1 MSAAPT
7 SWTPGDP
14 DKRLGS
20 NAKRFKEDTEVI
32 RARLADQSFDMKKYR
47 DPLLPR
53 DTDRIP
59 TLPRGVTPE
68 MEKKWLTDIAA
79 AKKKREQ
86 AGQ

>member
-32 RARLADQSFDMKKYR
+32 RARLADQSFDMSGSR
-47 DPLLPR
+47 LS
-53 DTDRIP
+53 
-59 TLPRGVTPE
+59 
-68 MEKKWLTDIAA
+68 IACLDH
-79 AKKKREQ
+79 RH
-86 AGQ
+86 